1 MKTLALKQYFTFLL
15 FLVSFAAFGQAG
27 WVEEIVYLKNGSVIR
42 GIIVEEIPGK
52 SYKIQTA
59 DNSII
64 VFNYEDIEKITREIV
79 AHPKPTK
86 QSSTASGSDKPSK
99 ANLYLGLSFY
109 SGLNSDYNSKSSGV
123 EAILDY
129 HTTPYITT
137 GLGVGLDG
145 YDGLSWIPLFAEIKV
160 DLAPGKTQPFIFGRC
175 GYYAPVQSYDN
186 WRDYTGGLMLA
197 AGAGIKTALGEKS
210 SLIFKV
216 GYRYLALNYAEMMY
230 AQPLSGIE
238 QGTGGEII
246 QGGYPYND
254 MYPYYYYPEY
264 SINSH
269 LHFVS
274 LSVGIA
280 F

>member
-1 MKTLALKQYFTFLL
+1 
-15 FLVSFAAFGQAG
+15 
-27 WVEEIVYLKNGSVIR
+27 
-42 GIIVEEIPGK
+42 
-52 SYKIQTA
+52 
-59 DNSII
+59 
-64 VFNYEDIEKITREIV
+64 VFNHEDIEKITREIV

-86 QSSTASGSDKPSK
+86 LSSTASGSDKPSK
-99 ANLYLGLSFY
+99 ATLYLGLSFY

-129 HTTPYITT
+129 NTTPYITT

-175 GYYAPVQSYDN
+175 GYYAPVQNYDY
-186 WRDYTGGLMLA
+186 WRDYTGGLMLG

-210 SLIFKV
+210 SLLFKV
-216 GYRYLALNYAEMMY
+216 GYRYLALNYAEMIY
-230 AQPLSGIE
+230 PEPLPGIY
-238 QGTGGEII
+238 QGTGGDP
-246 QGGYPYND
+246 YPD
-254 MYPYYYYPEY
+254 MYPYSYYPEY

-274 LSVGIA
+274 LSVGIV